1 MKFPSFITD
10 SKPQMLTTKRF
21 NFVIFVCCLFI
32 TLLEVSAQRIAIITP
47 DENTQSLTL
56 KEKLSSSLSKNHKI
70 INGDLVKSVFKSTAF
85 ENSFNLSTE
94 ESQNFGNAVGCDY
107 FLLLKAENLRRTSF
121 EKNEYYESYAAIYL
135 VSSRTGRLIF
145 WKLKNAEDE
154 NPTSADQKLFASIDD
169 LSTEISTNISLS
181 AKNEIIEV
189 LPKVMELPDENSPE
203 SKNFRSPLPYRR
215 IRPNYTATAG
225 TYGVKATVDALVDL
239 DENGKVM
246 RIGIMRWAGYGLDE
260 SVIKTINEMQWRAA
274 SRDGKPLPIR
284 VLLRYNFKKIEK
296 ED

>member
-1 MKFPSFITD
+1 
-10 SKPQMLTTKRF
+10 MLTTKRF

-32 TLLEVSAQRIAIITP
+32 TFSEVHAQRIAIITP
-47 DENTQSLTL
+47 DENTQSLAV
-56 KEKLSSSLSKNHKI
+56 KDKLANSLSKNHKI
-70 INGDLVKSVFKSTAF
+70 INGDLAKSVFQSTAF
-85 ENSFNLSTE
+85 ENPFNLTTE
-94 ESQNFGNAVGCDY
+94 ESQNFGNAAGCDY

-121 EKNEYYESYAAIYL
+121 EKAEYYESYLTLYL

-145 WKLKNAEDE
+145 WKLKNAEDG
-154 NPTSADQKLFASIDD
+154 NPTSADQKLFALIND
-169 LSTEISTNISLS
+169 LSTEISTNISLA

-189 LPKVMELPDENSPE
+189 LPNVAELPDENSPE

-215 IRPNYTATAG
+215 IRPNYTATAS

-239 DENGKVM
+239 DENGNVM

-274 SRDGKPLPIR
+274 SRDGKALPIR
-284 VLLRYNFKKIEK
+284 VLLRYNFKKVEK